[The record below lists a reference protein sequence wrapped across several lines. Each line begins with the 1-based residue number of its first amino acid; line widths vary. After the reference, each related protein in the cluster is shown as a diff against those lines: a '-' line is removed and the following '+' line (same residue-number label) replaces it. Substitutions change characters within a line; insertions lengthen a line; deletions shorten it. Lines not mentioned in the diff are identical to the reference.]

1 MILLGSAVN
10 GIAIV
15 IGGLIGMFAGK
26 LLPERIRTALVPT
39 MSLVTIGIAVPGMMK
54 TENLLIPIL
63 SMVIGTFIGEL
74 IDIDGALQKLS
85 NKLQSKFKGSSVAEG
100 FFTCSLVFA
109 VGAVAVM
116 GALDS
121 GLKGDHNL
129 LYAKALMDGTA
140 SIAFAAALGLGVV
153 FSAVTVFV
161 VEGGIALLAGLAA
174 PLLST
179 AVINEISFVGSL
191 LIIGISL
198 NMMGATK
205 LRVLNMVP
213 ALVLPLVLCQ
223 FML

>member
-15 IGGLIGMFAGK
+15 VGGLIGMFAGK

-39 MSLVTIGIAVPGMMK
+39 MSLVTIGIAVPGMMN
-54 TENLLIPIL
+54 TANLLIPIL
-63 SMVIGTFIGEL
+63 SMVVGTFIGEL

-121 GLKGDHNL
+121 GLKGDHSL

-153 FSAVTVFV
+153 FSSVTVFV
-161 VEGGIALLAGLAA
+161 VEGGIALLAGLVAD
-174 PLLST
+174 LLST

-191 LIIGISL
+191 LIVGISL

-205 LRVLNMVP
+205 LRILNMVP
-213 ALVLPLVLCQ
+213 ALVLPIIFCQ
-223 FML
+223 FM

>member
-15 IGGLIGMFAGK
+15 IGGLVGMFAGK

-39 MSLVTIGIAVPGMMK
+39 MSLVTIGIAVPGMMN
-54 TENLLIPIL
+54 TANLLIPIL
-63 SMVIGTFIGEL
+63 SMVIGTFFGEL

-121 GLKGDHNL
+121 GLKGDHSL

-153 FSAVTVFV
+153 FSSVTVFV
-161 VEGGIALLAGLAA
+161 VEGGIALLAGLVAN
-174 PLLST
+174 LLST

-191 LIIGISL
+191 LIVGISL

-205 LRVLNMVP
+205 LRILNMVP
-213 ALVLPLVLCQ
+213 ALVLPIIFCQ
-223 FML
+223 FM

>member
-15 IGGLIGMFAGK
+15 IGATVGLLTGK
-26 LLPERIRTALVPT
+26 ILPERIRTALVPA
-39 MSLVTIGIAVPGMMK
+39 MSLVTIGIAVPGLMD
-54 TENLLIPIL
+54 TANLLIPIL
-63 SMVIGTFIGEL
+63 SMVLGTFIGEL
-74 IDIDGALQKLS
+74 IDIDGWLQRLSERLQK
-85 NKLQSKFKGSSVAEG
+85 KFSGSRVAEG

-109 VGAVAVM
+109 VGAMAVM
-116 GALDS
+116 GALDG
-121 GLKGDHNL
+121 GLRNDHDI

-213 ALVLPLVLCQ
+213 ALVLPMILCQ

>member
-1 MILLGSAVN
+1 MVLLGSAVN

-15 IGGLIGMFAGK
+15 IGGLIGLFAGK

-140 SIAFAAALGLGVV
+140 AIAFAAALGLGVV
-153 FSAVTVFV
+153 FSSVTVFV
-161 VEGGIALLAGLAA
+161 VEGGIALLAGLVAD
-174 PLLST
+174 LLST

-191 LIIGISL
+191 LIVGISL

-205 LRVLNMVP
+205 LRILNMVP
-213 ALVLPLVLCQ
+213 ALVLPIIFCQ
-223 FML
+223 FM

>member
-1 MILLGSAVN
+1 MVLLGSAVN

-140 SIAFAAALGLGVV
+140 AIAFAAALGLGVV
-153 FSAVTVFV
+153 FSSVTVFV
-161 VEGGIALLAGLAA
+161 VEGGIALLAGLVAD
-174 PLLST
+174 LLST

-191 LIIGISL
+191 LIVGISL

-205 LRVLNMVP
+205 LRILNMVP
-213 ALVLPLVLCQ
+213 ALVLPILFCQ
-223 FML
+223 FM

>member
-15 IGGLIGMFAGK
+15 IGGLVGLFAGK

-39 MSLVTIGIAVPGMMK
+39 MSLVTIGIAVPGMMN
-54 TENLLIPIL
+54 TGNLLIPIL
-63 SMVIGTFIGEL
+63 SMVVGTFIGEL

-121 GLKGDHNL
+121 GLKGDHSL

-153 FSAVTVFV
+153 FSSVTVFV
-161 VEGGIALLAGLAA
+161 VEGGIALLAGLVAD
-174 PLLST
+174 LLST

-191 LIIGISL
+191 LIVGISL

-205 LRVLNMVP
+205 LRILNMVP
-213 ALVLPLVLCQ
+213 ALVLPIIFCQ
-223 FML
+223 FM

>member
-1 MILLGSAVN
+1 MVLLGSAVN

-121 GLKGDHNL
+121 GLKGDHSL

-153 FSAVTVFV
+153 FSSVTVFV
-161 VEGGIALLAGLAA
+161 VEGGIALLAGLVAD
-174 PLLST
+174 LLST

-191 LIIGISL
+191 LIVGISL

-205 LRVLNMVP
+205 LRILNMVP
-213 ALVLPLVLCQ
+213 ALVLPILFCQ
-223 FML
+223 FM

>member
-15 IGGLIGMFAGK
+15 IGGLVGMFAGK

-39 MSLVTIGIAVPGMMK
+39 MSLVTIGIAVPGMMN
-54 TENLLIPIL
+54 TGNLLIPIL
-63 SMVIGTFIGEL
+63 SMVVGTFIGEL

-121 GLKGDHNL
+121 GLKGDHSL

-140 SIAFAAALGLGVV
+140 AIAFAAALGLGVV
-153 FSAVTVFV
+153 FSSVTVFV
-161 VEGGIALLAGLAA
+161 VEGGIALLAGLVAN
-174 PLLST
+174 LLST

-191 LIIGISL
+191 LIVGISL

-205 LRVLNMVP
+205 LRILNMVP
-213 ALVLPLVLCQ
+213 ALVLPILFCQ
-223 FML
+223 FM

>member
-1 MILLGSAVN
+1 MVLLGSAVN

-15 IGGLIGMFAGK
+15 IGGLIGLFAGK

-39 MSLVTIGIAVPGMMK
+39 MSLVTIVIAVPGMMK

-85 NKLQSKFKGSSVAEG
+85 NALQSKFKGSSVAEG

-140 SIAFAAALGLGVV
+140 AIAFAAALGLGVV
-153 FSAVTVFV
+153 FSSVTVFV
-161 VEGGIALLAGLAA
+161 VEGGIALLAGLVAD
-174 PLLST
+174 LLST

-191 LIIGISL
+191 LIVGISL
-198 NMMGATK
+198 NMMGVTK
-205 LRVLNMVP
+205 LRILNMVP
-213 ALVLPLVLCQ
+213 ALVLPILFCQ
-223 FML
+223 FM

>member
-15 IGGLIGMFAGK
+15 IGGLVGMFAGK

-39 MSLVTIGIAVPGMMK
+39 MSLVTIGIAVPGMMN
-54 TENLLIPIL
+54 TANLLIPIL
-63 SMVIGTFIGEL
+63 SMVIGTFFGEL

-121 GLKGDHNL
+121 GLKGDHSL

-153 FSAVTVFV
+153 FSSVTVFV
-161 VEGGIALLAGLAA
+161 VEGGIALLAGLVAD
-174 PLLST
+174 LLST

-191 LIIGISL
+191 LIVGISL

-205 LRVLNMVP
+205 LRILNMVP
-213 ALVLPLVLCQ
+213 ALVLPILFCQ
-223 FML
+223 FM

>member
-15 IGGLIGMFAGK
+15 IGGLVGMFAGK

-63 SMVIGTFIGEL
+63 SMVIGTFFGEL

-121 GLKGDHNL
+121 GLKGDHSL

-153 FSAVTVFV
+153 FSSVTVFV
-161 VEGGIALLAGLAA
+161 VEGGIALLAGLVAD
-174 PLLST
+174 LLST

-191 LIIGISL
+191 LIVGISL

-205 LRVLNMVP
+205 LRILNMVP
-213 ALVLPLVLCQ
+213 ALVLPILFCQ
-223 FML
+223 FM

>member
-1 MILLGSAVN
+1 MVLLGSAVN
-10 GIAIV
+10 GIALV
-15 IGGLIGMFAGK
+15 IGGLIGLFAGI

-39 MSLVTIGIAVPGMMK
+39 MSLVTIGIAVPGMIK

-153 FSAVTVFV
+153 FSSVTVFV
-161 VEGGIALLAGLAA
+161 VEGGIALLAGLVAD
-174 PLLST
+174 LLST

-191 LIIGISL
+191 LIVGISL
-198 NMMGATK
+198 NMMGVTK
-205 LRVLNMVP
+205 LRILNMVP
-213 ALVLPLVLCQ
+213 ALVLPILFCQ
-223 FML
+223 FM

>member
-1 MILLGSAVN
+1 MILLGAAVN
-10 GIAIV
+10 ALAIV
-15 IGGLIGMFAGK
+15 AGGLFGTFAGK
-26 LLPERIRTALVPT
+26 LLPERIRTALVPA
-39 MSLVTIGIAVPGMMK
+39 MSLVTIGIAVPGMMN

-63 SMVIGTFIGEL
+63 SMVAGTFIGEL
-74 IDIDGALQKLS
+74 IDIDGWLQRLS
-85 NKLQSKFKGSSVAEG
+85 EKLQRKFSGSSVAEG

-121 GLKGDHNL
+121 GLKGDHSL

-153 FSAVTVFV
+153 FSSVTVFV
-161 VEGGIALLAGLAA
+161 VEGGIALLAGLVADF
-174 PLLST
+174 LST

-191 LIIGISL
+191 LIVGISL

-205 LRVLNMVP
+205 LRILNMVP
-213 ALVLPLVLCQ
+213 ALVLPIILCQ
-223 FML
+223 FM

>member
-1 MILLGSAVN
+1 MVLLGSAVN

-153 FSAVTVFV
+153 FSSLTVFV
-161 VEGGIALLAGLAA
+161 VEGGIALLAGLVAD
-174 PLLST
+174 LLST

-191 LIIGISL
+191 LIVGISL

-205 LRVLNMVP
+205 LRILNMVP
-213 ALVLPLVLCQ
+213 ALVLPIIFCQ
-223 FML
+223 FM

>member
-15 IGGLIGMFAGK
+15 IGGLVGMFAGK

-39 MSLVTIGIAVPGMMK
+39 MSLVTIGIAVPGMMN
-54 TENLLIPIL
+54 TANLLIPIL

-153 FSAVTVFV
+153 FSSVTVFV
-161 VEGGIALLAGLAA
+161 VEGGIALLAGLVAD
-174 PLLST
+174 LLST

-191 LIIGISL
+191 LIVGISL

-205 LRVLNMVP
+205 LRILNMVP
-213 ALVLPLVLCQ
+213 ALVLPIIFCQ
-223 FML
+223 FM

>member
-15 IGGLIGMFAGK
+15 IGGLVGMFAGK

-39 MSLVTIGIAVPGMMK
+39 MSLVTIGIAVPGMMN
-54 TENLLIPIL
+54 TANLLIPIL
-63 SMVIGTFIGEL
+63 SMVVGTFIGEL

-121 GLKGDHNL
+121 GLKGDHSL

-153 FSAVTVFV
+153 FSSVTGFV
-161 VEGGIALLAGLAA
+161 VEGGIALLAGLVAD
-174 PLLST
+174 LLST

-191 LIIGISL
+191 LIVGISL

-205 LRVLNMVP
+205 LRILNMVP
-213 ALVLPLVLCQ
+213 ALVLPIIFCQ
-223 FML
+223 FM

>member
-15 IGGLIGMFAGK
+15 IGGLVGMFAGK

-39 MSLVTIGIAVPGMMK
+39 MSLVTIGIAVPGMMN
-54 TENLLIPIL
+54 TANLLIPIL

-121 GLKGDHNL
+121 GLKGDHSL

-140 SIAFAAALGLGVV
+140 AIAFAAALGLGVV
-153 FSAVTVFV
+153 FSSVTVFV
-161 VEGGIALLAGLAA
+161 VEGGIALLAGLVAD
-174 PLLST
+174 LLSS

-191 LIIGISL
+191 LIVGISL

-205 LRVLNMVP
+205 LRILNMVP
-213 ALVLPLVLCQ
+213 ALVLPIIFCQ
-223 FML
+223 FM

>member
-1 MILLGSAVN
+1 MVLLGSAVN

-15 IGGLIGMFAGK
+15 IGGLIGLFAGK

-140 SIAFAAALGLGVV
+140 AIAFAAALGLGVV
-153 FSAVTVFV
+153 FSSVTVFV
-161 VEGGIALLAGLAA
+161 VEGGIALLAGLVAD
-174 PLLST
+174 LLST
-179 AVINEISFVGSL
+179 SVINEISFVGSL
-191 LIIGISL
+191 LIVGISL
-198 NMMGATK
+198 NMMGVTK
-205 LRVLNMVP
+205 LRILNMVP
-213 ALVLPLVLCQ
+213 ALVLPIIFCQ
-223 FML
+223 FM

>member
-1 MILLGSAVN
+1 MVLLGSAVN

-15 IGGLIGMFAGK
+15 IGGLIGLFAGK

-74 IDIDGALQKLS
+74 IDIDGGLQKLS
-85 NKLQSKFKGSSVAEG
+85 NALQSKFKGSSVAEG

-140 SIAFAAALGLGVV
+140 AIAFAAALGLGVV
-153 FSAVTVFV
+153 FSSVTVFV
-161 VEGGIALLAGLAA
+161 VEGGIALLAGLVAD
-174 PLLST
+174 LLST

-191 LIIGISL
+191 LIVGISL

-205 LRVLNMVP
+205 LRIFNMVP
-213 ALVLPLVLCQ
+213 ALVLPILFCQ
-223 FML
+223 FM

>member
-15 IGGLIGMFAGK
+15 IGGLVGMFAGK

-39 MSLVTIGIAVPGMMK
+39 MSLVTIGIAVPGMMN
-54 TENLLIPIL
+54 TANLLIPIL

-121 GLKGDHNL
+121 GLKGDHSL

-140 SIAFAAALGLGVV
+140 AIAFAAALGLGVV
-153 FSAVTVFV
+153 FSSVTVFV
-161 VEGGIALLAGLAA
+161 VEGGIALLAGLVAD
-174 PLLST
+174 LLST

-191 LIIGISL
+191 LIVGISL

-205 LRVLNMVP
+205 LRILNMVP
-213 ALVLPLVLCQ
+213 ALVLPIIFCQ
-223 FML
+223 FM

>member
-15 IGGLIGMFAGK
+15 IGGLIGLFAGK

-54 TENLLIPIL
+54 TGNLLIPIL

-140 SIAFAAALGLGVV
+140 AIAFAAALGLGVV
-153 FSAVTVFV
+153 FSSVTVFV
-161 VEGGIALLAGLAA
+161 VEGGIALLAGLVAD
-174 PLLST
+174 LLST

-191 LIIGISL
+191 LIVGISL

-205 LRVLNMVP
+205 LRILNMVP
-213 ALVLPLVLCQ
+213 ALVLPIIFCQ
-223 FML
+223 FM

>member
-1 MILLGSAVN
+1 MVLLGSAVN

-39 MSLVTIGIAVPGMMK
+39 MSLVTIGIAIPGMMK

-153 FSAVTVFV
+153 FSSVTVFV
-161 VEGGIALLAGLAA
+161 VEGGIALLAGLVAD
-174 PLLST
+174 LLST

-191 LIIGISL
+191 LIVGISL

-205 LRVLNMVP
+205 LRILNMVP
-213 ALVLPLVLCQ
+213 ALVLPIIFCQ
-223 FML
+223 FM

>member
-15 IGGLIGMFAGK
+15 IGGIVGMFAGK

-39 MSLVTIGIAVPGMMK
+39 MSLVTIGIAVPGMMN
-54 TENLLIPIL
+54 TANLLIPIL
-63 SMVIGTFIGEL
+63 SMVVGTFIGEL

-121 GLKGDHNL
+121 GLKGDHSL

-140 SIAFAAALGLGVV
+140 AIAFAAALGLGVV
-153 FSAVTVFV
+153 FSSVTVFV
-161 VEGGIALLAGLAA
+161 VEGGIALLAGLVAD
-174 PLLST
+174 LLST

-191 LIIGISL
+191 LIVGISL

-205 LRVLNMVP
+205 LRILNMVP
-213 ALVLPLVLCQ
+213 ALVLPIIFCQ
-223 FML
+223 FM

>member
-1 MILLGSAVN
+1 MVLLGSAVN

-15 IGGLIGMFAGK
+15 IGGLIGMFTGK

-140 SIAFAAALGLGVV
+140 AIAFAAALGLGVV
-153 FSAVTVFV
+153 FSSVTVFV
-161 VEGGIALLAGLAA
+161 VEGGIALLAGLVAD
-174 PLLST
+174 LLST

-191 LIIGISL
+191 LIVGISL
-198 NMMGATK
+198 NMMGVTK
-205 LRVLNMVP
+205 LRILNMVP
-213 ALVLPLVLCQ
+213 ALVLPILFCQ
-223 FML
+223 FM

>member
-10 GIAIV
+10 GLAIV
-15 IGGLIGMFAGK
+15 VGGLIGMFAGK
-26 LLPERIRTALVPT
+26 LLPERIRSAFVPAI
-39 MSLVTIGIAVPGMMK
+39 SLVTIGIAVPGMMN
-54 TENLLIPIL
+54 TSNLLIPII
-63 SMVIGTFIGEL
+63 SIVIGTFIGEL

-116 GALDS
+116 GSLDS
-121 GLKGDHNL
+121 GLKGDHSL

-153 FSAVTVFV
+153 FSSVTVFV
-161 VEGGIALLAGLAA
+161 VEGGIALLAGLVAD
-174 PLLST
+174 LLST
-179 AVINEISFVGSL
+179 TVINEISFVGSL
-191 LIIGISL
+191 LIVGISL

-205 LRVLNMVP
+205 LRILNMVP
-213 ALVLPLVLCQ
+213 ALVLPIILCQ
-223 FML
+223 FM

>member
-15 IGGLIGMFAGK
+15 IGGLIGLFAGK

-153 FSAVTVFV
+153 FSSVTVFV
-161 VEGGIALLAGLAA
+161 VEGGIALLAGLVAD
-174 PLLST
+174 LLST

-191 LIIGISL
+191 LIVGISL

-205 LRVLNMVP
+205 LRILNMVP
-213 ALVLPLVLCQ
+213 ALVLPILFCQ
-223 FML
+223 FM

>member
-15 IGGLIGMFAGK
+15 IGGLIGLFAGK

-140 SIAFAAALGLGVV
+140 AIAFAAALGLGVV
-153 FSAVTVFV
+153 FSSVTVFV
-161 VEGGIALLAGLAA
+161 VEGGIALLAGLVAD
-174 PLLST
+174 LLST

-191 LIIGISL
+191 LIVGISL

-205 LRVLNMVP
+205 LRILNMVP
-213 ALVLPLVLCQ
+213 ALVLPILFCQ
-223 FML
+223 FM

>member
-1 MILLGSAVN
+1 M
-10 GIAIV
+10 
-15 IGGLIGMFAGK
+15 
-26 LLPERIRTALVPT
+26 
-39 MSLVTIGIAVPGMMK
+39 
-54 TENLLIPIL
+54 
-63 SMVIGTFIGEL
+63 
-74 IDIDGALQKLS
+74 
-85 NKLQSKFKGSSVAEG
+85 FKGSSVAEG

-153 FSAVTVFV
+153 FSSVTVFV
-161 VEGGIALLAGLAA
+161 VEGGIAVLAGLVAD
-174 PLLST
+174 LLST

-191 LIIGISL
+191 LIVGISL

-205 LRVLNMVP
+205 LRILNMVP
-213 ALVLPLVLCQ
+213 ALVLPILFCQ
-223 FML
+223 FM

>member
-1 MILLGSAVN
+1 MVLLGSAVN

-15 IGGLIGMFAGK
+15 IGGLIGLFAGK

-39 MSLVTIGIAVPGMMK
+39 MSLVTIGIAIPGMMK

-140 SIAFAAALGLGVV
+140 AIAFAAALGLGVV
-153 FSAVTVFV
+153 FSSVTVFV
-161 VEGGIALLAGLAA
+161 VEGGIALLAGLVADF
-174 PLLST
+174 LST

-191 LIIGISL
+191 LIVGISL

-205 LRVLNMVP
+205 LRILNMVP
-213 ALVLPLVLCQ
+213 ALVLPIIFCQ
-223 FML
+223 FM

>member
-1 MILLGSAVN
+1 MVLLGSAVN

-153 FSAVTVFV
+153 FSSVTVFV
-161 VEGGIALLAGLAA
+161 VEGGIALLAGLVAD
-174 PLLST
+174 LLST

-191 LIIGISL
+191 LIVGISL
-198 NMMGATK
+198 NMMGVTK
-205 LRVLNMVP
+205 LRILNMVP
-213 ALVLPLVLCQ
+213 ALVLPILFCQ
-223 FML
+223 FM

>member
-1 MILLGSAVN
+1 MVLLGSAVN

-15 IGGLIGMFAGK
+15 IGGLIGLFAGK

-63 SMVIGTFIGEL
+63 SMVIGTFLGEL

-121 GLKGDHNL
+121 GLKGDHSL

-153 FSAVTVFV
+153 FSSVTVFV
-161 VEGGIALLAGLAA
+161 VEGGIALLAGLVAD
-174 PLLST
+174 LLST

-191 LIIGISL
+191 LIVGISL

-205 LRVLNMVP
+205 LRILNMVP
-213 ALVLPLVLCQ
+213 ALVLPILFCQ
-223 FML
+223 FM

>member
-1 MILLGSAVN
+1 MVLLGSAVN

-140 SIAFAAALGLGVV
+140 AIAFAAALGLGVV
-153 FSAVTVFV
+153 FSSVTVFV
-161 VEGGIALLAGLAA
+161 VEGGIALLAGLVAD
-174 PLLST
+174 LLST

-191 LIIGISL
+191 LIVGISL

-205 LRVLNMVP
+205 LRILNMVP
-213 ALVLPLVLCQ
+213 ALVLPIIFCQ
-223 FML
+223 FM

>member
-15 IGGLIGMFAGK
+15 IGGLIGLFAGK

-39 MSLVTIGIAVPGMMK
+39 MSLVTIRIAVPGMMK

-85 NKLQSKFKGSSVAEG
+85 NKLQSKFKGRSVAEG

-153 FSAVTVFV
+153 FSSVTVFV
-161 VEGGIALLAGLAA
+161 VEGGIALLAGLVAD
-174 PLLST
+174 LLST

-191 LIIGISL
+191 LIVGISL

-205 LRVLNMVP
+205 LRILNMVP
-213 ALVLPLVLCQ
+213 ALVLPILFCQ
-223 FML
+223 FM

>member
-10 GIAIV
+10 GLAIV
-15 IGGLIGMFAGK
+15 VGGLIGTFAGK
-26 LLPERIRTALVPT
+26 LLPERIRSAFVPAI
-39 MSLVTIGIAVPGMMK
+39 SLVTIGIAVPGMMN
-54 TENLLIPIL
+54 TSNLLIPII
-63 SMVIGTFIGEL
+63 SIVIGTFIGEL

-116 GALDS
+116 GSLDS
-121 GLKGDHNL
+121 GLKGDHSL

-153 FSAVTVFV
+153 FSSVTVFV
-161 VEGGIALLAGLAA
+161 VEGGIALLAGLVAD
-174 PLLST
+174 LLST
-179 AVINEISFVGSL
+179 TVINEISFVGSL
-191 LIIGISL
+191 LIVGISL

-205 LRVLNMVP
+205 LRILNMVP
-213 ALVLPLVLCQ
+213 ALVLPIILCQ
-223 FML
+223 FM

>member
-1 MILLGSAVN
+1 MVLLGSAVN

-153 FSAVTVFV
+153 FSSVTVFV
-161 VEGGIALLAGLAA
+161 VEGGIALLAGLVAD
-174 PLLST
+174 LLST

-191 LIIGISL
+191 LIVGISL

-205 LRVLNMVP
+205 LRILNMVP
-213 ALVLPLVLCQ
+213 ALVLPILFCQ
-223 FML
+223 FM

>member
-153 FSAVTVFV
+153 FSSLTVFV
-161 VEGGIALLAGLAA
+161 VEGGIALLAGLVAD
-174 PLLST
+174 LLST

-191 LIIGISL
+191 LIVGISL

-205 LRVLNMVP
+205 LRILNMVP
-213 ALVLPLVLCQ
+213 ALVLPILFCQ
-223 FML
+223 FM

>member
-15 IGGLIGMFAGK
+15 IGGLIGLFAGK

-39 MSLVTIGIAVPGMMK
+39 MSLVTIGIAVPGMMN
-54 TENLLIPIL
+54 TANLLIPIL

-85 NKLQSKFKGSSVAEG
+85 NALQSKFKGSSVAEG

-121 GLKGDHNL
+121 GLKGDHSL

-140 SIAFAAALGLGVV
+140 AIAFAAALGLGVV
-153 FSAVTVFV
+153 FSSVTVFV
-161 VEGGIALLAGLAA
+161 VEGGIALLAGLVAD
-174 PLLST
+174 LLST

-191 LIIGISL
+191 LIVGISL

-205 LRVLNMVP
+205 LRILNMVP
-213 ALVLPLVLCQ
+213 ALVLPILFCQ
-223 FML
+223 FM

>member
-1 MILLGSAVN
+1 MVLLGSAVN

-15 IGGLIGMFAGK
+15 IGGLIGLFAGK

-140 SIAFAAALGLGVV
+140 AIAFAAALGLGVV
-153 FSAVTVFV
+153 FSSVTVLV
-161 VEGGIALLAGLAA
+161 VEGGIALLAGLVAD
-174 PLLST
+174 LLST

-191 LIIGISL
+191 LIVGISL
-198 NMMGATK
+198 NMMGVTK
-205 LRVLNMVP
+205 LRILNMVP
-213 ALVLPLVLCQ
+213 ALVLPILFCQ
-223 FML
+223 FM